1 MLLSLRDASTMN
13 SDEAFRAGNRAA
25 GPLLTL
31 GGLLAI
37 ASGAVAMLI
46 PHREASGMPLVGGL
60 AMGTLVIV
68 GAVRASRLINR

>member
-1 MLLSLRDASTMN
+1 VL
-13 SDEAFRAGNRAA
+13 AGVSRPTVDLWLVRYGVDGAA

-46 PHREASGMPLVGGL
+46 PHGE
-60 AMGTLVIV
+60 
-68 GAVRASRLINR
+68 GAPESRRCYRYVRKAKPR

>member
-1 MLLSLRDASTMN
+1 MAGALR
-13 SDEAFRAGNRAA
+13 RRWCGRL
-25 GPLLTL
+25 LLTL

-46 PHREASGMPLVGGL
+46 PHGETSGMPLVGGL

-68 GAVRASRLINR
+68 GAVRASRVTNR